1 MGNKVF
7 LNKKFSNYLGEQ
19 RALLDIVVRYEAS
32 IPPSPS
38 ATPIPPTP
46 TATPVPVTPSP
57 TPTASSIPAT
67 PTPTETSV
75 LPTPSPTG
83 TPTSTPQVT
92 TTPTPSP
99 SPVVQNYLLFENGDI
114 VETEQG
120 DLLEP
125 NL

>member
-19 RALLDIVVRYEAS
+19 RALLDIVVRYEAA

-38 ATPIPPTP
+38 ATPIP
-46 TATPVPVTPSP
+46 
-57 TPTASSIPAT
+57 AT
-67 PTPTETSV
+67 PTPTPSVTPIPVTPSQTATPTSSPIP
-75 LPTPSPTG
+75 PTPSVSATQTSTPQPTG
-83 TPTSTPQVT
+83 TPTN
-92 TTPTPSP
+92 TPTPSS
-99 SPVVQNYLLFENGDI
+99 SPAVSEYLLFENGDI